1 MTGPVGMWNVVT
13 NLRNAVLDIAG
24 VDEQGNVTGKFQT
37 DPSRT
42 DPIAGTWTAATNE
55 LSFSYTEENVV
66 PPFPGPAEE
75 RIIRP
80 PGPPVPGWR
89 TTLEY
94 QGYLFQAGKPL
105 FNESP
110 GPTSAAWNMIAGTWT
125 SNPASTPS
133 VNAWTARSQ
142 QQLS

>member
-1 MTGPVGMWNVVT
+1 MTGPVGIWNVVT
-13 NLRNAVLDIAG
+13 NLRNAVLDITG
-24 VDEQGNVTGKFQT
+24 VDEQGNVTGTIQT

-55 LSFSYTEENVV
+55 LSFSFSEENVV
-66 PPFPGPAEE
+66 PPLPGPAEE
-75 RIIRP
+75 RIRE
-80 PGPPVPGWR
+80 PGFPVPGWR

-142 QQLS
+142 QQSS